1 LFWGFAL
8 RLRLA
13 TYMPTIKE
21 DDMRALLQRVT
32 EAEVKVEGQKIGSTG
47 AGLLIL
53 ICAMAGDTQA
63 EADQLINKI
72 TKLRI
77 FKDDA
82 GKMNKSIIDISG
94 STLVVSQFTLAAD
107 TKRGNRPGFSTAAF
121 PDEGRALYEYFAD
134 GLAQAGVPV
143 ETGKFGAD
151 MKVSLINDGPVTIW
165 LDTAEGK

>member
-1 LFWGFAL
+1 
-8 RLRLA
+8 
-13 TYMPTIKE
+13 
-21 DDMRALLQRVT
+21 MRALLQRVT

-107 TKRGNRPGFSTAAF
+107 TKRGNRPGFSSAAF

-134 GLAQAGVPV
+134 GLAQGGVPV